1 MKLRH
6 GFLAAASLAL
16 AAGLPIIALNAAEAV
31 PPAVTA
37 AVNDGGRAPWDI
49 VRDGQRHPADV
60 LAFSGIKP
68 GMVVVD
74 LVPGDAYYTK
84 MLSALVG
91 PSGHVYAVV
100 PFGGGGASRS
110 SRMTQRVGQLPAHV
124 PPDQGDQCTLGCYP
138 TGGKA
143 YMLDVDYVL
152 ALENTTEFAK
162 NVTVL
167 WEDLPQYGGELALPV
182 QADAVFTTNYH
193 ELHFTKFPPLPSYLE
208 GRNSSLKPLN
218 MTAFTKSVFDDL
230 KPGGLYIVADYAAAK
245 GAGFAAADELHRTEA
260 DAVKAEVT
268 AAGFTA
274 DGDSKVLAHANDDH
288 TKPAR
293 GTAAEHDVNDQFLLR
308 FKKPANASAA
318 DKRPSKAQEDAIMKN
333 YYGNTVVLNP
343 QSKAANSKGQRTR
356 TSFYNADHTYQEFG
370 RLADGPGPMQ
380 MGTWWWDNAGHN
392 CELHQF
398 PIDERSNVVCHTDVF
413 AREIGVVGGQTQ
425 DGSGQKQMIVK
436 GHVYK
441 DYIIP

>member
-1 MKLRH
+1 MSKRH
-6 GFLAAASLAL
+6 QLLAAASFAF
-16 AAGLPIIALNAAEAV
+16 AACLPFVALNAADAV
-31 PPAVTA
+31 PPAVMA

-49 VRDGQRHPADV
+49 MRDGDRKPADV

-74 LVPGDAYYTK
+74 LVPGDTYYTK

-91 PSGHVYAVV
+91 PTGHVYAVV
-100 PFGGGGASRS
+100 PNGGGGASRS

-152 ALENTTEFAK
+152 ALENTDEFAK

-167 WEDLPQYGGELALPV
+167 WEDLPQYGGELAIPV

-193 ELHFTKFPPLPSYLE
+193 ELHYTKFPPLPSYLP
-208 GRNSSLKPLN
+208 GRNSALKALN
-218 MTAFTKSVFDDL
+218 VPVFTKTVFDAL
-230 KPGGLYIVADYAAAK
+230 KPGGVYIVADYAATK
-245 GAGFAAADELHRTEA
+245 GAGFAASDELHRTEA
-260 DAVKAEVT
+260 DAVKAEIT
-268 AAGFTA
+268 GAGFA
-274 DGDSKVLAHANDDH
+274 LDGESKALAHAGDDRS
-288 TKPAR
+288 KPAR
-293 GTAAEHDVNDQFLLR
+293 GTAAEHDANDQYLLR
-308 FKKPANASAA
+308 FKKPANASGA
-318 DKRPSKAQEDAIMKN
+318 DKRPTKAQEDAIMKN

-343 QSKAANSKGQRTR
+343 QSKAANDKGERTR

-380 MGTWWWDNAGHN
+380 MGTWWWDAEGHN

-413 AREIGVVGGQTQ
+413 AREIGVIGGQTP
-425 DGSGQKQMIVK
+425 DGSGQKTTIVK